1 MCTSSPLPSIEFGS
15 NRGALFPSSVFDR
28 EDFEEII
35 PKYLR
40 RFDMTQAEDN
50 EICELQHRGLSSP
63 YSVPGRYS
71 VKEALVHKTVNWILD
86 RVLDPA

>member
-1 MCTSSPLPSIEFGS
+1 MSTPVAVDRIRIEQ
-15 NRGALFPSSVFDR
+15 GALSRKTCRPATISA
-28 EDFEEII
+28 EII

-50 EICELQHRGLSSP
+50 EICELQHRGVSSP
-63 YSVPGRYS
+63 YSRQGRYS

-86 RVLDPA
+86 QVLDPA